1 MPGSLAH
8 FHTHVHGAQGPR
20 DQLYCKAQH
29 CHTDSGMFPKLYT
42 AAASLSHN
50 TSGSDNCRNERS
62 PGLGVV
68 RLTRHVVLADVE
80 LAMSPAEA
88 KLVEEQLR
96 ARRRAEDRTP
106 PVSWMRVRLREC
118 VCGRGQPGSLC
129 GCSAQSRAAHVPSPA
144 SKDGYTPSWFDP
156 TRHRVEHQMTRWERE
171 FATRCVQQ
179 LGPKRCK
186 ERTVFCTLSSDLH
199 MGCGACLLMHTPTNT

>member
-1 MPGSLAH
+1 MSYLN
-8 FHTHVHGAQGPR
+8 F
-20 DQLYCKAQH
+20 L
-29 CHTDSGMFPKLYT
+29 
-42 AAASLSHN
+42 
-50 TSGSDNCRNERS
+50 E
-62 PGLGVV
+62 V
-68 RLTRHVVLADVE
+68 RLSVALCDEEARHVVLADVE
-80 LAMSPAEA
+80 LAMSLAEA

-118 VCGRGQPGSLC
+118 VCGRGPARETVGAQL
-129 GCSAQSRAAHVPSPA
+129 SARAAHVPSPA

-179 LGPKRCK
+179 LGPKGCK
-186 ERTVFCTLSSDLH
+186 ERTVFCKLSSDLH